1 MVRRGDAAA
10 ALATA
15 AHVVRERFTT
25 SAVEH
30 AFLEPEA
37 CLAAPGAGPGEPT
50 LRLFSQ
56 GQGAW
61 DDRRQVASLLGLPEE
76 AVRVTQVATGGA
88 FGGKEDLSV
97 QGQAA
102 LLARVTGLPV
112 LLSLARHESLRL
124 HPKRHAI
131 TLDYEVGCDADGRL
145 VAVRARIVGD
155 TGAYASVGAKVLERA
170 AGHACGAYRV
180 PNVDVEAR
188 TVYTNN
194 PPAGAFRGFGVPQ
207 ATFAMDGCLDRLA
220 ERVGLDGWEI
230 RWRNALRTG
239 DRFGTG
245 QLLGPGVGLEKTLL
259 AVRDAY
265 RGARVAGIACGA
277 KNVGIGNGMV
287 ERGRAI
293 LRPEAD
299 GTLTLW
305 HSWTEMG
312 QGVHTVFAQIVAE
325 EVGVDPAAVRVLVDT
340 EQELDTGETT
350 ASRATTLGGQA
361 VADAARRLRAALDAM
376 RPGGL
381 PQDLAGREFAGE
393 FVVDWTTALGEGV
406 TDPVTHL
413 AYGWATQVVI
423 LDDEGRLAR
432 VVAAQDVGRVM
443 NPTLLEGQVE
453 GGVHMG
459 LGMALTE
466 AFVTEGGVPVSDTLK
481 SLGIIPAA
489 SMPPVEVIAIEEA
502 QPEGPY
508 GAKGAGEAVLV
519 PTPAAVAGALHA
531 FDGRW
536 RAALPMRDSAAA
548 RAALPR
554 VDLLPRGRA

>member
-1 MVRRGDAAA
+1 M
-10 ALATA
+10 
-15 AHVVRERFTT
+15 
-25 SAVEH
+25 
-30 AFLEPEA
+30 
-37 CLAAPGAGPGEPT
+37 
-50 LRLFSQ
+50 
-56 GQGAW
+56 
-61 DDRRQVASLLGLPEE
+61 
-76 AVRVTQVATGGA
+76 
-88 FGGKEDLSV
+88 
-97 QGQAA
+97 
-102 LLARVTGLPV
+102 
-112 LLSLARHESLRL
+112 
-124 HPKRHAI
+124 
-131 TLDYEVGCDADGRL
+131 
-145 VAVRARIVGD
+145 RARIVGD

-207 ATFAMDGCLDRLA
+207 VDVRHGRAASTGSPSASASTAGRSAGATRC
-220 ERVGLDGWEI
+220 
-230 RWRNALRTG
+230 RTG

-265 RGARVAGIACGA
+265 RGARFAGIACGA

-293 LRPEAD
+293 LRPEAGRDADPLALVD
-299 GTLTLW
+299 GDGPGRPHGLRPDRRRRGGRGRRPP
-305 HSWTEMG
+305 S
-312 QGVHTVFAQIVAE
+312 ASC
-325 EVGVDPAAVRVLVDT
+325 VDT

-361 VADAARRLRAALDAM
+361 VADAARRLRAALDALP
-376 RPGGL
+376 PGGL
-381 PQDLAGREFAGE
+381 PRDLAGREFGGE
-393 FVVDWTTALGEGV
+393 FVVDWTTPIGEGIA
-406 TDPVTHL
+406 DPVTHL

-432 VVAAQDVGRVM
+432 VVAAHDVGRAM

-459 LGMALTE
+459 LGLALTE
-466 AFVTEGGVPVSDTLK
+466 AFVTEGGVPLTDTLK

-489 SMPPVEVIAIEEA
+489 AMPPVEVIVVEES

-531 FDGRW
+531 FDGIR
-536 RAALPMRDSAAA
+536 RTALPMRDSAAA

-554 VDLLPRGRA
+554 VDLLPRAGHAGEGR